1 MFANNFTVTCNT
13 FLGDAKRAVTFFDNL
28 GFPVPVNYNPSDYF
42 ISTLAIQPGNEEKC
56 RIQSSMFCDK
66 YGSSEPAAEVLRDI
80 RLNETHGYGINF
92 ANGQH
97 SSFKRQSPYKASWFA
112 QFRALCWRSGLS
124 TVREPLL
131 LKVRII
137 QTLIVSILLGII
149 YLGQELTQEGVMNI
163 NGALF
168 LIITNLTFTSLFGVV
183 NVRKA
188 FFMLIHFLN
197 LNLNF
202 RYFAL
207 NCQYF

>member
-1 MFANNFTVTCNT
+1 M
-13 FLGDAKRAVTFFDNL
+13 

-56 RIQSSMFCDK
+56 RMQSSMFCDK
-66 YGSSEPAAEVLRDI
+66 FGSSEPAAEVLKEI
-80 RLNETHGYGINF
+80 RLNETHGSGISY
-92 ANGQH
+92 ANGG
-97 SSFKRQSPYKASWFA
+97 SSAFKRQNPYKASWFA
-112 QFRALCWRSGLS
+112 QFRALFWRSWLS

-137 QTLIVSILLGII
+137 QTLMVSILLGII

-183 NVRKA
+183 NVSKA
-188 FFMLIHFLN
+188 FYLRILI
-197 LNLNF
+197 
-202 RYFAL
+202 
-207 NCQYF
+207 